1 MLVTTGNF
9 FLKKTEIKFYYIY
22 ANQSQFS
29 MPRKLTECSNC
40 SNHFEAHYP
49 YCPYCGQKAND
60 DLTLG
65 VLFNNTINNY
75 FSVDARF
82 FRSFIPLMLKPG
94 YLAKRFVEGKRLL
107 YLHPAQMYLFV
118 SVVFFFLFSFISR
131 QQVQSIDSALKSD
144 IERSRA
150 IKDSIDQKKQDSIIL
165 QEAIKP
171 FKDNQQ
177 KLGISDEDMKV
188 IDSTITKN
196 KMKNTGFN
204 GKIAGVNFNETAIDS
219 MIQTGA
225 SDVEIYKFMGMND
238 DDGIFTKRMYKQVL
252 KFFKNKS
259 GGSILQAFYDS
270 IPLAMFILL
279 PIFAFLLKIFYF
291 NKGRFAYHLVFTFYF
306 FAFLFIVFGW
316 LVFATLVWKD
326 FPASIIALVM
336 LSTYFYLFLGVKRF
350 YEQGYFLSFIKSGVI
365 TSLFLMMVLPFAA
378 IIVGLMAFLFY

>member
-1 MLVTTGNF
+1 MLN
-9 FLKKTEIKFYYIY
+9 
-22 ANQSQFS
+22 
-29 MPRKLTECSNC
+29 
-40 SNHFEAHYP
+40 NHFEAHYP

-177 KLGISDEDMKV
+177 QLGISDEDMKV
-188 IDSTITKN
+188 IDSTITNN
-196 KMKNTGFN
+196 KVKNTGFN
-204 GKIAGVNFNETAIDS
+204 GKIGGVNFNETAIDS

-306 FAFLFIVFGW
+306 FAVLFSVFGW

-326 FPASIIALVM
+326 FPTSIIALVM

>member
-9 FLKKTEIKFYYIY
+9 FLKKIEIKFYYIY

-177 KLGISDEDMKV
+177 QLGISDESMKV
-188 IDSTITKN
+188 IDSTITNN
-196 KMKNTGFN
+196 KVKNTGFN
-204 GKIAGVNFNETAIDS
+204 GKIGGVNFNETAIDS

-326 FPASIIALVM
+326 FPTSIIALVM